1 MPNLEL
7 ELYRNV
13 ELCDIVTDNSIIA
26 QNLYA
31 ALCNMKWKKDNK
43 TCSFSWRSAGDV
55 VATMKSDQ
63 TSDYLDFYCSSF
75 SVEKQEGL
83 VEEGKVTVEIEKYLN
98 DMGWEKESYK

>member
-13 ELCDIVTDNSIIA
+13 ELCDVVTNDFIIA

-55 VATMKSDQ
+55 VATMKSDPC
-63 TSDYLDFYCSSF
+63 SDYLDFYGSSF
-75 SVEKQEGL
+75 LFENQEGL
-83 VEEGKVTVEIEKYLN
+83 VEEGTVTIEIEKYLN
-98 DMGWEKESYK
+98 NMGWEKESYK

>member
-13 ELCDIVTDNSIIA
+13 ELCDVVTNDFIIA

-55 VATMKSDQ
+55 VATMKSDPC
-63 TSDYLDFYCSSF
+63 SDYLDFYGSFRSS
-75 SVEKQEGL
+75 SSLDTLEDLGRL
-83 VEEGKVTVEIEKYLN
+83 DII
-98 DMGWEKESYK
+98 